1 MYPPCPIP
9 PFIPFFFLFLL
20 FAHSPVMFPALSAPP
35 IHLNSRHDRSLH
47 GRPFPYSFSPLAFPN
62 PGHVQ
67 LQMWWSCS
75 RAIPRLAAMLFCSL
89 TFHYITC
96 HRRNCFVYQ
105 LSITAAQLSSRRP
118 QTRRIHQ
125 LFLVGSAASQRSPTA
140 SAVITSVFSF
150 LPQSVQ
156 LIVLRTNPLDTTQRQ
171 TRELYC

>member
-1 MYPPCPIP
+1 MIFVCAMLFDSP
-9 PFIPFFFLFLL
+9 FLFIL
-20 FAHSPVMFPALSAPP
+20 FSFFSLFTHSPVMFPALSAPP

-47 GRPFPYSFSPLAFPN
+47 GRPFPYSFSSLAFPN

-105 LSITAAQLSSRRP
+105 LSITAAQLSSGRP

-125 LFLVGSAASQRSPTA
+125 LFLAESASQLPLIS
-140 SAVITSVFSF
+140 SVVITSVFSF
-150 LPQSVQ
+150 LPPD
-156 LIVLRTNPLDTTQRQ
+156 RTIDCTKN
-171 TRELYC
+171 